1 MDLNET
7 LNMYKSIK
15 PKSVFDL
22 MKEEEKLKC
31 CQISTMAKGFD
42 TILDG
47 IYFLNHEFFLLSLV

>member
-47 IYFLNHEFFLLSLV
+47 IYFLNRS